1 MRPACSGRLMWELLS
16 LLRGT
21 WPHTATGL
29 AGIPDEACVGGALG
43 GTRTP
48 NRRSLTRTSARW
60 PSDRWNHGYPL
71 GGAVTVEIKGREPLA
86 RTIEPSQLSGLPRL
100 EVALGA
106 PTLTRSR
113 APSVCLDLGR
123 VFNRP
128 TSVHLRGRHPTSST
142 QQGRSRWVRDR
153 VAQTGVG

>member
-1 MRPACSGRLMWELLS
+1 MSAIRWTSP
-16 LLRGT
+16 T
-21 WPHTATGL
+21 WPLMTTGL
-29 AGIPDEACVGGALG
+29 AGTTDEACVGGEFG

-60 PSDRWNHGYPL
+60 PSDRWNHGYSL
-71 GGAVTVEIKGREPLA
+71 GGAVTVEIKGRAPLA
-86 RTIEPSQLSGLPRL
+86 RTIEPSPLSGLPRL

>member
-1 MRPACSGRLMWELLS
+1 MRPACSGRLMWELFP
-16 LLRGT
+16 LLRGI

-71 GGAVTVEIKGREPLA
+71 GGAVTVEIKAREPLS
-86 RTIEPSQLSGLPRL
+86 RTIEPSQLSGLSRL
-100 EVALGA
+100 KVALGGSHA
-106 PTLTRSR
+106 DPKPHPL
-113 APSVCLDLGR
+113 VCLDLGR

-142 QQGRSRWVRDR
+142 QQGRSRWVRDC